1 MASIEGFPAVAET
14 DARVLILGSM
24 PGIASLT
31 QHQYYGHPHNLF
43 WPIMGELVGAYP
55 HLPYDERLAQLRRHQ
70 IALWDVMHQCFRPGS
85 LDSAIE
91 EASII
96 ANDFAGFFATH
107 TQIRHVFFNGQKAA
121 QAFQRYVINA
131 AKLSKETLASLT
143 FTTLPSTSPANASIP
158 RETKLQQWRNILQV
172 LQDQENQT

>member
-1 MASIEGFPAVAET
+1 MASIEGFPAVAEA

-43 WPIMGELVGAYP
+43 WPIMGELVGAHP
-55 HLPYDERLAQLRRHQ
+55 DLPYPERLAALTRNH

-91 EASII
+91 EGSII
-96 ANDFAGFFATH
+96 ANDFANFFALH
-107 TQIRHVFFNGQKAA
+107 PQIKHVFFNGQKAA
-121 QAFQRYVINA
+121 QAFQRHVIKA
-131 AKLSKETLASLT
+131 ATLKQETLACLT

-158 RETKLQQWRNILQV
+158 REIKLQLWQTILQA
-172 LQDQENQT
+172 LQRTAGPP

>member
-1 MASIEGFPAVAET
+1 MASIEGFPAVANA

-43 WPIMGELVGAYP
+43 WPIMEELVGAHP
-55 HLPYDERLAQLRRHQ
+55 HLPYLERLAQLTRHQ

-91 EASII
+91 EGSII
-96 ANDFAGFFATH
+96 ANDFAKFFAMH
-107 TQIRHVFFNGQKAA
+107 TQINHVFFNGQKAA
-121 QAFQRYVINA
+121 QAFQRHVIKP
-131 AKLSKETLASLT
+131 AKLNQETLARLN
-143 FTTLPSTSPANASIP
+143 FTTLPSTSPANAGIP
-158 RETKLQQWRNILQV
+158 RETKLQQWRSILQA
-172 LQDQENQT
+172 LQGTASPP